1 MHLLLEDVV
10 KAYGK
15 KSVLDHASYTFEE
28 GKIYALL
35 GRNGAGKTTLFN
47 CINEDTDYEGTIVL
61 DEGKKILP
69 DDIGYVLSE
78 PVVPD
83 FLTGREFLKFF
94 LEVHGHTDAE
104 KETDEILSAIGLETD
119 DANRLM
125 KEYSHGM
132 KNKIQMAVIFAMK
145 PQILLLDE
153 PLTSLDVV
161 ASEEMKD
168 MLKGMKEGRI
178 IILSTHILDLAED
191 LCDEI
196 VLLKD
201 GKLSAAGSTDD
212 EAIREKILSALMEN

>member
-1 MHLLLEDVV
+1 MDLLLEEVV

-15 KSVLDHASYTFEE
+15 KSVLEHAAYTFEE

-47 CINEDTDYEGTIVL
+47 CINEDTDYEGNIVL
-61 DEGKKILP
+61 SDGQKIMP

-83 FLTGREFLKFF
+83 FLTGREFLQFF
-94 LEVHGHTDAE
+94 LEVHGHLNAGE
-104 KETDEILSAIGLETD
+104 ETDEILSSIGLSAE

-145 PQILLLDE
+145 PRILLLDE

-168 MLKGMKEGRI
+168 MLKGMKDGRI

-212 EAIREKILSALMEN
+212 GAIREKILSALVEN

>member
-1 MHLLLEDVV
+1 MDLLLEEVV

-15 KSVLDHASYTFEE
+15 KSVLEHAAYTFEE

-47 CINEDTDYEGTIVL
+47 CINEDTDYEGNIVL
-61 DEGKKILP
+61 SDGQKIMP

-83 FLTGREFLKFF
+83 FLTGREFLQFF
-94 LEVHGHTDAE
+94 LEVHGHVNAE
-104 KETDEILSAIGLETD
+104 EETDEILSSIGLSTE

-145 PQILLLDE
+145 PRILLLDE
-153 PLTSLDVV
+153 PLTSLDIV

-212 EAIREKILSALMEN
+212 EAIREKILSALVEN

>member
-1 MHLLLEDVV
+1 MNLLLEDVV

-15 KSVLDHASYTFEE
+15 KSVLEHASYIFEE

-47 CINEDTDYEGTIVL
+47 CINEDTDYEGNIVL
-61 DEGKKILP
+61 SDGQKIMP

-83 FLTGREFLKFF
+83 FLTGREFLQFF
-94 LEVHGHTDAE
+94 LEVHGHVNAE
-104 KETDEILSAIGLETD
+104 EETDEILSSIGLSTE

-145 PQILLLDE
+145 PRILLLDE

-212 EAIREKILSALMEN
+212 EAIREKILSALVEN

>member
-1 MHLLLEDVV
+1 MNLVLEDVV

-47 CINEDTDYEGTIVL
+47 CINEDTDYEGKVVL
-61 DEGKKILP
+61 DNGEKIMP

-94 LEVHGHTDAE
+94 LEVHGHNGTEREA
-104 KETDEILSAIGLETD
+104 DEILSAIGLEMD

-145 PQILLLDE
+145 PKILLLDE

-178 IILSTHILDLAED
+178 ILLSTHILDLAED

>member
-1 MHLLLEDVV
+1 MHLILEDVV

-15 KSVLDHASYTFEE
+15 KSVLDHVSYTFEE

-47 CINEDTDYEGTIVL
+47 CINEDTDYEGKIVL
-61 DEGKKILP
+61 DDGQKILP

-94 LEVHGHTDAE
+94 LEVHGHEDAE
-104 KETDEILSAIGLETD
+104 READEILSAIGFAMD

-145 PQILLLDE
+145 PKILLLDE

-168 MLKGMKEGRI
+168 MLKGMKDGRI
-178 IILSTHILDLAED
+178 ILLSTHILDLAED

-212 EAIREKILSALMEN
+212 EAIREKILSALVEN

>member
-1 MHLLLEDVV
+1 MNLVLEDVV

-35 GRNGAGKTTLFN
+35 GRNGAGKTTLFY
-47 CINEDTDYEGTIVL
+47 CINEDSDYEGKVVL
-61 DEGKKILP
+61 DNGEKIMP

-94 LEVHGHTDAE
+94 LEVHGHDGAE
-104 KETDEILSAIGLETD
+104 READEILSALGLEMD

-145 PQILLLDE
+145 PKILLLDE

-178 IILSTHILDLAED
+178 ILLSTHILDLAED

>member
-1 MHLLLEDVV
+1 MNLVLEDVV

-47 CINEDTDYEGTIVL
+47 CINEDTDYEGKVIL
-61 DEGKKILP
+61 DNGEKIMP

-94 LEVHGHTDAE
+94 LEVHGHDSAE
-104 KETDEILSAIGLETD
+104 READEILSAIGLEMD

-145 PQILLLDE
+145 PKILLLDE

-178 IILSTHILDLAED
+178 ILLSTHILDLAED

>member
-1 MHLLLEDVV
+1 MNLVLEDVV

-35 GRNGAGKTTLFN
+35 GRNGAGKTTLIN
-47 CINEDTDYEGTIVL
+47 CINEDTDYEGKVVL
-61 DEGKKILP
+61 DNGEKIMP

-94 LEVHGHTDAE
+94 LEVHGHNGTEREA
-104 KETDEILSAIGLETD
+104 DEILSAIGLEMD

-145 PQILLLDE
+145 PKILLLDE

-178 IILSTHILDLAED
+178 ILLSTHILDLAED